1 MILGG
6 AMTLLFDK
14 PTEVTSPA
22 LAPIVTDI
30 GQDSAARGELAIAL
44 VNNMPDAALKATER
58 LFQRLIQAVSGRIPI
73 RFYCFSLPSVARSGL
88 ARRHVES
95 EYRDIAELADLQIDG
110 MIVTGAEPIADALH
124 EEPYWNDLT
133 ALIDWAKTGTRSTI
147 WSCLAAHAAAKH
159 LDGVARHRLDRKCS
173 GVYDCACVGYDWL
186 TNGAPAT
193 LRVAHSR
200 HNELNE
206 SELVA
211 RGYQILTRSAK
222 AGVDIFAKQYQS
234 RFIFFQGH
242 PEYDA
247 LALQREYMRD
257 IARFLSGERQDYP
270 LIPENYFD
278 AATEITL
285 CAFAERARLHRDPTL
300 AAELPGLMLRPELA
314 IGTAATV
321 LFRNWIGYL
330 KRSAMAAQSGPSERT
345 QWLQGP

>member
-1 MILGG
+1 
-6 AMTLLFDK
+6 MTLLFDK
-14 PTEVTSPA
+14 HSEVASPA
-22 LAPIVTDI
+22 PAPIVTDT
-30 GQDSAARGELAIAL
+30 GQDTAARSELTIAL

-58 LFQRLIQAVSGRIPI
+58 QFQRLIRVASGRVPI
-73 RFYCFSLPSVARSGL
+73 RFHCFSLPSVARSGL

-95 EYRDIAELADLQIDG
+95 AYRDIAELGDLHIDG
-110 MIVTGAEPIADALH
+110 MIVTGAEPIADALDR
-124 EEPYWNDLT
+124 EPYWNDLT
-133 ALIDWAKTGTRSTI
+133 ALIGWAKAGTASTI
-147 WSCLAAHAAAKH
+147 WSCLAAHAATKH

-173 GVYDCACVGYDWL
+173 GVHDCTSMGYDWL

-206 SELVA
+206 GELVA

-222 AGVDIFAKQYQS
+222 AGVDIFTKQYQS

-247 LALQREYMRD
+247 LSLQREYMRD
-257 IARFLSGERQDYP
+257 VARFLSGERQDYP

-278 AATEITL
+278 AATESTL
-285 CAFAERARLHRDPTL
+285 QAFEARAKLDRDPTL
-300 AAELPGLMLRPELA
+300 AAELPGLTLRPDLA
-314 IGTAATV
+314 VGTAATV

-330 KRSAMAAQSGPSERT
+330 KRSAAAAQSGRSDHAQR
-345 QWLQGP
+345 QQGP